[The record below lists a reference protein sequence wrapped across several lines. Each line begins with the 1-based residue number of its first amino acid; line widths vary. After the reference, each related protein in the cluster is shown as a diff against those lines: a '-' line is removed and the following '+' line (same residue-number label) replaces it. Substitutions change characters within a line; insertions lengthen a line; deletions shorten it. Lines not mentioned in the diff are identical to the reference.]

1 MPGRDVGH
9 AGEGVRVHATAVA
22 VVEGEVALL
31 QAQPVVKVT
40 LEARR
45 EDLLDKIRGRFRIVT
60 KV

>member
-45 EDLLDKIRGRFRIVT
+45 EDLLDGIGE
-60 KV
+60 